1 MFEKFTASAREVVRG
16 AVACADRTGS
26 GTVGEEELLLALLDR
41 EGTPAAGALAALGVT
56 ARRAAVTE
64 ALAQAR
70 RRGDPPSEVSADTVA
85 LAGLGIDVEE
95 IVSRVEAEHGV
106 GALAR
111 PKARGRF
118 GRRPFSREAKSV
130 LERSLR
136 IALGRG
142 EKHIGD
148 EHLLLALT
156 TGTGVATAVLAD
168 HGVTRAEVERVLAE
182 PSRAA

>member
-1 MFEKFTASAREVVRG
+1 MFEKFTVSAREVVRG
-16 AVACADRTGS
+16 AVACADRTGG
-26 GTVGEEELLLALLDR
+26 GTVGEEELLLALLER
-41 EGTPAAGALAALGVT
+41 EGTPAAGALTALGAS

-70 RRGDPPSEVSADTVA
+70 RRGGLSPADTEA

-95 IVSRVEAEHGV
+95 IVSRVEAEHGP

-111 PKARGRF
+111 TTARGRF

-156 TGTGVATAVLAD
+156 TGTGVATAVLAEY
-168 HGVTRAEVERVLAE
+168 GVTRGEVERVLAE
-182 PSRAA
+182 RSRAA

>member
-1 MFEKFTASAREVVRG
+1 MFEKFTVSAREVVRG

-26 GTVGEEELLLALLDR
+26 GTVGEEELLLALLER
-41 EGTPAAGALAALGVT
+41 EGTPAAGALAALGAS

-70 RRGDPPSEVSADTVA
+70 RRGGLSPADTAA

-95 IVSRVEAEHGV
+95 IVSRVEAEHGA

-111 PKARGRF
+111 PRARARF
-118 GRRPFSREAKSV
+118 GRRPFSREARSV

-156 TGTGVATAVLAD
+156 TGTGVATAVLAE
-168 HGVTRAEVERVLAE
+168 HGVTRGEVERVLAE
-182 PSRAA
+182 RSRAA